1 MSPEEEWA
9 EVARIQECLD
19 TARDERLPAEG
30 RMDAAIAY
38 FAWLDAEGLW
48 PDD

>member
-1 MSPEEEWA
+1 MTGDEWA

-19 TARDERLPAEG
+19 TARDPDRPADERL
-30 RMDAAIAY
+30 DAAIAY